1 MKQHQTNRFISR
13 AAAMLLTVIIAFAG
27 AQTAGA
33 QNTCYFT
40 FDISS
45 GGTVSIAGGL
55 TDATDGNTRT
65 ITKKP

>member
-1 MKQHQTNRFISR
+1 
-13 AAAMLLTVIIAFAG
+13 MLLTVIMAFAG

-33 QNTCYFT
+33 QVPEPKPCKIT